1 MIREHPFLGCVL
13 LLGAALALHACG
25 PGPNSNP
32 TESTAA
38 RAPAEQAAKPE
49 SEQSAAVSTRPG
61 EPTSTSEVPPP
72 IKPFSG
78 LATPVRDYPRV
89 AGNGRCA
96 PLYKNG
102 TRGNCIADK
111 PCRGY
116 GIRND
121 ENQVLCM
128 CYLTHGGCDA
138 KSRCDDRAH
147 ACVAD
152 TTQKNSDE

>member
-1 MIREHPFLGCVL
+1 MTREYPFLVCAFCLSATLILSACSAGTNANPVDSDAQAPTQQHAPPAR
-13 LLGAALALHACG
+13 AA
-25 PGPNSNP
+25 
-32 TESTAA
+32 STA
-38 RAPAEQAAKPE
+38 
-49 SEQSAAVSTRPG
+49 RPG
-61 EPTSTSEVPPP
+61 QPTSTSEIAPP

-78 LATPVRDYPRV
+78 PATPVRDYPRV
-89 AGNGRCA
+89 ASSGRCA
-96 PLYKNG
+96 PLYNNG

-147 ACVAD
+147 ACVVD
-152 TTQKNSDE
+152 TPQKSDDE

>member
-1 MIREHPFLGCVL
+1 MARQHRFLFGFIFLSAAL
-13 LLGAALALHACG
+13 LLQACG
-25 PGPNSNP
+25 REASSNLPESSAPAAP
-32 TESTAA
+32 TE
-38 RAPAEQAAKPE
+38 QVAKP
-49 SEQSAAVSTRPG
+49 Q
-61 EPTSTSEVPPP
+61 EPTSTSSVAPPTM
-72 IKPFSG
+72 PFSG
-78 LATPVRDYPRV
+78 VATPVRDFPRV
-89 AGNGRCA
+89 ASSGRCA

-102 TRGNCIADK
+102 MRGNCIVEK

-152 TTQKNSDE
+152 TTQKASDE